1 MAQEELEVEE
11 LDNILDSSWIDD
23 FKRQDKEYERYYTD
37 NIHKIKIHSIFIN
50 INNDII
56 QIKEEKIKLKQPN
69 YISREEIIGLLK
81 RNTNVNNKKYSVL
94 SILKC
99 NITLKPEEIKN
110 FLKSS
115 NLTDYLDNF
124 LVPIKNIDAITF
136 EKTINMFQ
144 DLNDLLFIF
153 YEKSDEELKRSIN
166 NVTKKVYLNQ
176 KTNHKNTIRK
186 QYKDT

>member
-1 MAQEELEVEE
+1 MDENNEVLDEEWINKFEKTDKLFQDFY
-11 LDNILDSSWIDD
+11 LDDV
-23 FKRQDKEYERYYTD
+23 YYTE
-37 NIHKIKIHSIFIN
+37 IHFIY
-50 INNDII
+50 INTKNDIEK
-56 QIKEEKIKLKQPN
+56 IKEEHFLLSKPN

-81 RNTNVNNKKYSVL
+81 RNTIVNNKKYSVL

-124 LVPIKNIDAITF
+124 LVPIKNIDAIVF
-136 EKTINMFQ
+136 EKTISMFQ

-153 YEKSDEELKRSIN
+153 YEKSHDENKKSSN
-166 NVTKKVYLNQ
+166 SVTKKVYLNQ
-176 KTNHKNTIRK
+176 KPNHKNTIRK
-186 QYKDT
+186 QYKDI

>member
-1 MAQEELEVEE
+1 MDEKNEVLDEEWINEFDKTDKLFQDFY
-11 LDNILDSSWIDD
+11 LDDI
-23 FKRQDKEYERYYTD
+23 YYTE
-37 NIHKIKIHSIFIN
+37 IHFVYIN
-50 INNDII
+50 TSNDI
-56 QIKEEKIKLKQPN
+56 EKIKEDHFLLSNPN
-69 YISREEIIGLLK
+69 YISREEILGLLK
-81 RNTNVNNKKYSVL
+81 RNTNINKKKYSLL

-153 YEKSDEELKRSIN
+153 YEKSDEEFKRSLN
-166 NVTKKVYLNQ
+166 NATKKVYLNQ
-176 KTNHKNTIRK
+176 KPTHKNGTRK
-186 QYKDT
+186 QYI

>member
-1 MAQEELEVEE
+1 MVEKSEVLDEEWINKFEKTDKLFQDFY
-11 LDNILDSSWIDD
+11 LDDI
-23 FKRQDKEYERYYTD
+23 YYTE
-37 NIHKIKIHSIFIN
+37 IHFVYIN
-50 INNDII
+50 TNNDI
-56 QIKEEKIKLKQPN
+56 EKIKETCFLLTTPN

-81 RNTNVNNKKYSVL
+81 RNTIVNNKKYSIL

-136 EKTINMFQ
+136 EKTINMFH

-153 YEKSDEELKRSIN
+153 YEKSDEELKRSSN

-176 KTNHKNTIRK
+176 KSNHKNTIRK
-186 QYKDT
+186 QYKDI

>member
-1 MAQEELEVEE
+1 MSEVLDEEWINEFEKTDKLFQDFY
-11 LDNILDSSWIDD
+11 LDDI
-23 FKRQDKEYERYYTD
+23 YYTE
-37 NIHKIKIHSIFIN
+37 IHFVYIN
-50 INNDII
+50 TSNDI
-56 QIKEEKIKLKQPN
+56 EKIKEDHFLLSTPN

-81 RNTNVNNKKYSVL
+81 RNTIVNNKKYSLL

-99 NITLKPEEIKN
+99 NITVKPEEVKN
-110 FLKSS
+110 FLKSH

-153 YEKSDEELKRSIN
+153 YEKSDEELKRSSN

-176 KTNHKNTIRK
+176 KSKHKNGTRK
-186 QYKDT
+186 QYI

>member
-1 MAQEELEVEE
+1 MNEVLDEEWINEFDKTDKLFQDFY
-11 LDNILDSSWIDD
+11 LDDI
-23 FKRQDKEYERYYTD
+23 YYTE
-37 NIHKIKIHSIFIN
+37 IHFIY
-50 INNDII
+50 INTSNDI
-56 QIKEEKIKLKQPN
+56 EKIKEDHFLLTNPN

-81 RNTNVNNKKYSVL
+81 RNTIVNNKKYSLL

-153 YEKSDEELKRSIN
+153 YEKSDEELKRSAN
-166 NVTKKVYLNQ
+166 NVTKKVYLNH
-176 KTNHKNTIRK
+176 KSNHKNTIRK
-186 QYKDT
+186 QYKDV

>member
-1 MAQEELEVEE
+1 MDEKNEVLDEEWINEFEKTDKLFQDFY
-11 LDNILDSSWIDD
+11 LDDI
-23 FKRQDKEYERYYTD
+23 YYTE
-37 NIHKIKIHSIFIN
+37 IHFVYIN
-50 INNDII
+50 TSNDI
-56 QIKEEKIKLKQPN
+56 EKIKEDNFLLSTPN
-69 YISREEIIGLLK
+69 YISREEILGLLK
-81 RNTNVNNKKYSVL
+81 RNTIVNNKKYSLL

-99 NITLKPEEIKN
+99 NITLKPQEIKN

-153 YEKSDEELKRSIN
+153 YEKSEEELKRSAN
-166 NVTKKVYLNQ
+166 NVTKKVYLTQ
-176 KTNHKNTIRK
+176 KSKHKNGTRK
-186 QYKDT
+186 QHI